1 MLGGSVAIAL
11 VRMIVSIGGV
21 MLLFFLISES
31 RFEKRRT
38 VAVCLCAYVVLLG
51 ITCVWYA
58 ISQQVFARMGAL
70 VTYLLFG
77 IFAVWISRDSVYV
90 CMYKLALVF
99 YLMSVF
105 MIGGIEIAVFFFG
118 RNVWADI
125 AGRIVLLGLIA
136 WFINAK
142 IKNTIRGFSDYV
154 EFELDRFSMAIMML
168 SLFFGIA
175 FILNPKIQDQTPYR
189 LMQIAMNFFLTGILQ
204 ILVFRLYLHIGI
216 EQTYMQENQ
225 LMEMNHRLL
234 ERHMALL
241 AAAGEEE
248 PSEKFCNNAAVNRI
262 LAAYTAQARKEQI
275 KVMLDVE
282 LGSNPSIPNI
292 DLITIL
298 ANAWENALYGC
309 KEAVKE
315 DSRREC
321 VIRLMVRKKKNKL
334 VIFCSNTCKADAG
347 MEKGLPKPEDSG
359 GIGVMSIV
367 RTAEKFDG
375 EYDFK
380 YDNGVFVFRL
390 VMNIPADGDSAAA
403 V

>member
-1 MLGGSVAIAL
+1 MLGGSVAIAM

-21 MLLFFLISES
+21 ILLFFLISES
-31 RFEKRRT
+31 RFEKRKT
-38 VAVCLCAYVVLLG
+38 VAVCLLAYVVL
-51 ITCVWYA
+51 IAETCIWYA
-58 ISQQVFARMGAL
+58 VSQQVFARMGAL
-70 VTYLLFG
+70 VTYLFFG

-90 CMYKLALVF
+90 SLYKLALVF

-105 MIGGIEIAVFFFG
+105 MIGGIEIAVFFFD

-136 WFINAK
+136 LFIDK
-142 IKNTIRGFSDYV
+142 KVKKTIRGFSDYV
-154 EFELDRFSMAIMML
+154 EYELDRFSVAIMML

-175 FILNPKIQDQTPYR
+175 FILNPKIHDQTPYR

-204 ILVFRLYLHIGI
+204 VLVFRLYLHISI
-216 EQTYMQENQ
+216 EKTYKQENQ

-234 ERHMALL
+234 ERNMELL
-241 AAAGEEE
+241 AAAGEDEAAE
-248 PSEKFCNNAAVNRI
+248 RFCDNAAINRT
-262 LAAYTAQARKEQI
+262 LAAYTAQARRQQI

-282 LGSNPSIPNI
+282 LGSNPGIPNV
-292 DLITIL
+292 DLMTIL

-309 KEAVKE
+309 MEAKKE
-315 DSRREC
+315 DAGREGI
-321 VIRLMVRKKKNKL
+321 IRLMIRKKKNKL
-334 VIFCSNTCKADAG
+334 VIYCSNTCKAEAG

-380 YDNGVFVFRL
+380 YDNGVFIFRL
-390 VMNIPADGDSAAA
+390 VMNIPADGDLAAT

>member
-1 MLGGSVAIAL
+1 MLGGSVMIAM
-11 VRMIVSIGGV
+11 VRMMVSIGGTI
-21 MLLFFLISES
+21 LLFFLISES
-31 RFEKRRT
+31 RFEKKKT
-38 VAVCLCAYVVLLG
+38 VAACLCLYVAL
-51 ITCVWYA
+51 IAATCAWYA
-58 ISQQVFARMGAL
+58 VSQETFARMGAL
-70 VTYLLFG
+70 VTYVCFG

-90 CMYKLALVF
+90 TMYKLALVF
-99 YLMSVF
+99 YLLSVF
-105 MIGGIEIAVFFFG
+105 LIGGIELAVFFFDK
-118 RNVWADI
+118 NVWADI
-125 AGRIVLLGLIA
+125 AGRVVLLGLIA

-142 IKNTIRGFSDYV
+142 IKKTIRGFSDYV
-154 EFELDRFSMAIMML
+154 EYELDRFSVAIMML

-175 FILNPKIQDQTPYR
+175 FILNPQIHDQTPYR

-204 ILVFRLYLHIGI
+204 VLVFRLYMHIGI
-216 EQTYMQENQ
+216 EKTYKQENQ

-234 ERHMALL
+234 ERNMELL
-241 AAAGEEE
+241 AAAEEE
-248 PSEKFCNNAAVNRI
+248 ETEKLCNNAAVNRI

-282 LGSNPSIPNI
+282 LGCNPGIPNI
-292 DLITIL
+292 DLMTIL

-309 KEAVKE
+309 MEARQE
-315 DSRREC
+315 ESGREC

-334 VIFCSNTCKADAG
+334 VIYCSNTCKAEAG

-367 RTAEKFDG
+367 RTVEKFDG

-390 VMNIPADGDSAAA
+390 VMNIPFDGDSAAM
-403 V
+403 